1 MDVLFFLFIIFVVV
15 SMVGGATQAGK
26 GSKGSYTSKYKL
38 DDFKGY
44 KKEYTNPANRSIQSL
59 SDLKNEVMRE
69 LNSANQ
75 QLNRGT
81 VKNKN
86 TKNYTKNQYQSTD
99 NFAQIP
105 GEKRR
110 GFNNHS
116 LSRDLIND
124 EMSDSNR
131 IWNEE
136 QAKMYE
142 INKMFNDNIARQH
155 AENEKLMY
163 EASKTEMR

>member
-1 MDVLFFLFIIFVVV
+1 MDFLFFLFIIFVVV
-15 SMVGGATQAGK
+15 SMVGGVSQASK
-26 GSKGSYTSKYKL
+26 GSKGTYNNKYRL
-38 DDFKGY
+38 DDFKEY
-44 KKEYTNPANRSIQSL
+44 KKEYTGSAGRSIQSL

-75 QLNRGT
+75 QLNGGT
-81 VKNKN
+81 TKNKN
-86 TKNYTKNQYQSTD
+86 AKNQYKSSEKY
-99 NFAQIP
+99 AQIP
-105 GEKRR
+105 GEKRK

-124 EMSDSNR
+124 EMTDSNK
-131 IWNEE
+131 IWMEE

-163 EASKTEMR
+163 EASKIDMK